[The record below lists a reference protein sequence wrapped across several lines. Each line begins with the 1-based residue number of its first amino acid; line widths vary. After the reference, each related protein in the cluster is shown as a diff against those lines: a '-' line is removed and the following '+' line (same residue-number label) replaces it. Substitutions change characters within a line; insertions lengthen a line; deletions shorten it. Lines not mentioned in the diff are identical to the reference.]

1 MSLKFTLLSE
11 SSVKTIEKIQR
22 AGFLPDP
29 VQADHIHIFRPE
41 WKNLKDDRIIAE
53 WDQNLI
59 VLLQALL
66 LKNSKCKTINYRLT
80 SQNQFPTALQDAF
93 RCLFISLEDMRFE
106 PLNPKKYC
114 NSAGGGLSLLLV
126 LLYVMLV
133 CHHQLLVRAGDDER
147 FRDDAIYSA

>member
-1 MSLKFTLLSE
+1 MKFYLLKFS
-11 SSVKTIEKIQR
+11 
-22 AGFLPDP
+22 F
-29 VQADHIHIFRPE
+29 
-41 WKNLKDDRIIAE
+41 IA
-53 WDQNLI
+53 
-59 VLLQALL
+59 
-66 LKNSKCKTINYRLT
+66 INYRLT

>member
-53 WDQNLI
+53 WDQEKETILY
-59 VLLQALL
+59 LHDGGYYFL
-66 LKNSKCKTINYRLT
+66 CKESHPINYRLT

-126 LLYVMLV
+126 LLYVML
-133 CHHQLLVRAGDDER
+133 LVRAGDDER